1 MWKLIFIVVVIAC
14 GYLVFTEATLPPE
27 ERAQRAQDLQDLE
40 QAARDNYAAENLPAG
55 CEIRTL
61 PAFGG
66 VDHLVLVRCEAVA
79 VVTTN
84 AQHEET
90 TTVNCGK
97 ALCTSTEITRSAT
110 IQIEEP

>member
-1 MWKLIFIVVVIAC
+1 MWKLLILLVVIASGC
-14 GYLVFTEATLPPE
+14 LVYSVATLPSE
-27 ERAQRAQDLQDLE
+27 ERAQRVQDLE
-40 QAARDNYAAENLPAG
+40 DRKQAEREDYAAENLPAG
-55 CEIRTL
+55 CEIRSL

-79 VVTTN
+79 AVTAN

-110 IQIEEP
+110 IQLEGQ